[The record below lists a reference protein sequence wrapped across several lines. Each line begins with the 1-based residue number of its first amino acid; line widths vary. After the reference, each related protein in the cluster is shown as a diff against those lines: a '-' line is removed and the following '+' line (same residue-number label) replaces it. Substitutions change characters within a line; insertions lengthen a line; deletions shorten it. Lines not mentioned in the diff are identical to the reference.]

1 MECRGPDIL
10 LIHDAGALEVEVT
23 FVEPRQGVGLTVVV
37 GKESL
42 GRRGRRQPSSPRW

>member
-1 MECRGPDIL
+1 MECRGRDFI

-23 FVEPRQGVGLTVVV
+23 FVEPRQGVGLTIVV

-42 GRRGRRQPSSPRW
+42 GRSGRRQPSSLRW